1 MWVTALR
8 TNDNDYMSLL
18 AGRPIEDVA
27 PFFTA
32 VAVANAVMPVWLKR
46 KEERTKDKER
56 GRRRSRRRSRR
67 KNKKQKTRGSP
78 FYIYIYI

>member
-1 MWVTALR
+1 
-8 TNDNDYMSLL
+8 MSLL

-46 KEERTKDKER
+46 KEERTKDEER
-56 GRRRSRRRSRR
+56 GRRRSRR
-67 KNKKQKTRGSP
+67 KNKKQKTRASP
-78 FYIYIYI
+78 FYIYKIPIDRLSGC